1 MRVSHLP
8 LWALVA
14 LLLVGCGREKPA
26 VPEAA
31 ASAVEAA
38 APVQVTLAKQGVLE
52 EAVLMTGHLRAL
64 NKAQVHSRIGG
75 RVLEV
80 RAREGDRVAAGEP
93 LVILESSSLQAQ
105 ERQAQANLQAARAR
119 LEQARTGRGLTDV
132 SSELEVQRVQQAVYQ
147 AEANTARAQAEH
159 DDAVHNLQRQRDL
172 FAQSAVSKYAVE
184 QAELRAKVA
193 AEQLLAARSG
203 EKAAREGVRIAQ
215 ANRKQVGMR
224 ESEVQAAQAAVEQA
238 QAALESVRVDL
249 RDTVL
254 RSPIAGTV
262 VQRAVEPGQALGNN
276 SGTLLFLVVDNSTL
290 DMVAPLDERH
300 RAAVRRHAPVQ
311 VQTSVA
317 GTVLGKVVDVIPA
330 SDPATHS
337 ITVRV
342 QIPNPGGNL
351 VEGAYASARLV
362 LRQVEG
368 IVVPRAALNKKAETV
383 TLVLAEDS
391 KARRVP
397 VQVLFQT
404 ELEAVVEGIP
414 VGSTVVVSGGDQ
426 LQDGRLLELRREEG
440 SQA

>member
-8 LWALVA
+8 ILALVA
-14 LLLVGCGREKPA
+14 LVLVGCGRDKPA

-38 APVQVTLAKQGVLE
+38 APVEVTLARQGILE
-52 EAVLMTGHLRAL
+52 EAVTMTGHLRAL
-64 NKAQVHSRIGG
+64 NKAQVHSRIAG

-93 LVILESSSLQAQ
+93 LVVLESSSLQAQ
-105 ERQAQANLQAARAR
+105 ERQAQANLHAARAR

-159 DDAVHNLQRQRDL
+159 DDAVHNLNRQRDL
-172 FAQSAVSKYAVE
+172 FAQSAVSGYAVE
-184 QAELRAKVA
+184 QAELREKVA
-193 AEQLLAARSG
+193 SEQLQSARSA

-238 QAALESVRVDL
+238 QAALESVQVDL

-262 VQRAVEPGQALGNN
+262 VKRAVEPGQALGAN

-300 RAAVRRHAPVQ
+300 RASVRRLAPVQ
-311 VQTSVA
+311 VRTSVA
-317 GTVLGKVVDVIPA
+317 GMVSGKVVDVIPA

-342 QIPNPGGNL
+342 QIPNTDGNL

-368 IVVPRAALNKKAETV
+368 IVVPRPALNKKGEEF
-383 TLVLAEDS
+383 TLVVAEDS
-391 KARRVP
+391 KARRLP
-397 VQVLFQT
+397 VRVLFQT

-414 VGSTVVVSGGDQ
+414 AGATVVVSGGDQ
-426 LQDGRLLELRREEG
+426 LEDGRLLELRQEEE
-440 SQA
+440 SRA